1 MSKHLS
7 AKALLKIIDQALNK
21 QGISARQ
28 ASILATGGPELIRGI
43 RRGSIPSVERIRA
56 LCEVLELEFYIG
68 PARSASSDL
77 IDSPEKKETTHSMF
91 QEIISRLPPK
101 NSYRRT
107 AEPKASYVSEPDL
120 VHYVPVLEMEATAS
134 KQTEDKSYQKPCYI
148 AFRSDWFAKHKLDS
162 EHCVIVSVQDKSM
175 EPTIAEHSIVLID
188 RLRCHRRIGSI
199 YAIKANDGI
208 AVRRLGKNKDRWQF
222 VSDHPKW
229 QSEPFPDSAEV
240 IGKVKWTAKTFV

>member
-1 MSKHLS
+1 MNKNLS

-68 PARSASSDL
+68 PARSEASDL
-77 IDSPEKKETTHSMF
+77 IDSPEKTGTIHSMF
-91 QEIISRLPPK
+91 REIISRLPPRS
-101 NSYRRT
+101 SYRKT
-107 AEPKASYVSEPDL
+107 AEPKASYVSGTDII
-120 VHYVPVLEMEATAS
+120 HYIPVLEMEATAS
-134 KQTEDKSYQKPCYI
+134 KQTEDKSYQKPCHV
-148 AFRSDWFAKHKLDS
+148 AFHSDWFARHKLDF
-162 EHCVIVSVQDKSM
+162 EHCVIVAVQDKSM

-188 RLRCHRRIGSI
+188 RLRCRRRIGSI
-199 YAIKANDGI
+199 YVIRINDGI
-208 AVRRLGKNKDRWQF
+208 AVRRLDKSKDRWQL

-229 QSEPFPDSAEV
+229 KSEPFPDSAEI
-240 IGKVKWTAKTFV
+240 IGEVKWTAKTFV